1 MQIYLLIDTNQEL
14 SKMTPSTTEIH
25 DHPNFLKLIAY
36 DEAKKRILHGF
47 SSNYV
52 PIELV
57 SVDTARGRVC
67 AEEIKSNSYLP
78 DRSLAAMDGYAIDS
92 SATNGI
98 SSSNPLTLTV
108 EGALFPSSVRGLRLK
123 KGYTC
128 YTATGA
134 LLPRGADAV
143 ARIEELRL
151 KGDTATITHSI
162 PKWKNVF
169 QRGEDYKKGDV
180 FFRKHQIFN
189 SADVALLIS
198 LGKKKAKV
206 FHAPK
211 IGVLSIGDELKAFGE
226 QGDKKKTVNNYCN
239 MISGF
244 ASELGAQVEPVG
256 ICPDNLD
263 RIAQNILRGLKT
275 NDLLITIGGSSVG
288 EKDLT
293 IKAASSIP
301 RSSLLFH
308 GIAIVPIRP
317 TGLVMVQGK
326 PVIILPAN
334 AISAA
339 ASFFLIAL
347 PTLNLF
353 SGLFFDDRRVE
364 INARSI
370 ESFENER
377 RMQALFLVRVTKA
390 DNGTF
395 NLNPFEWG
403 SNLSSNLARSNGF
416 VTLERDQKV
425 SKNDELMVTL
435 LGASE
440 MSRIRSSSS

>member
-1 MQIYLLIDTNQEL
+1 MSSL
-14 SKMTPSTTEIH
+14 STLIH
-25 DHPNFLKLIAY
+25 DHSNFLKLIAY
-36 DEAKKRILHGF
+36 DEAKKRILREF
-47 SSNYV
+47 SNNHV
-52 PIELV
+52 PTELV
-57 SVDTARGRVC
+57 PVDRARERIC

-78 DRSLAAMDGYAIDS
+78 DRTLAAMDGYAIDS
-92 SATNGI
+92 SDTNGI

-108 EGALFPSSVRGLRLK
+108 EGALYPSSVRGLRLK
-123 KGYTC
+123 NGYTC

-134 LLPRGADAV
+134 VLPSGADAV
-143 ARIEELRL
+143 ARIEEVRL

-180 FFRKHQIFN
+180 FFRKHQIFS

-198 LGKKKAKV
+198 LGIKKVKV

-211 IGVLSIGDELKAFGE
+211 IGVLSIGDELKAFGTKE
-226 QGDKKKTVNNYCN
+226 NEKKTVNNYCN
-239 MISGF
+239 LISGF

-256 ICPDNLD
+256 ISPDNLD
-263 RIAQNILRGLKT
+263 SIAESILHGLKT
-275 NDLLITIGGSSVG
+275 NDMLITIGGSSVG

-308 GIAIVPIRP
+308 GVAIVPIRP
-317 TGLVMVQGK
+317 TGLVIVQGK
-326 PVIILPAN
+326 PVVVLPAN

-347 PTLNLF
+347 PTLNLL

-364 INARSI
+364 INARSK
-370 ESFENER
+370 ESFENEK

-395 NLNPFEWG
+395 NLSPFEWG
-403 SNLSSNLARSNGF
+403 SNLSANLARSNGF
-416 VTLERDQKV
+416 VKLERDQKV
-425 SKNDELMVTL
+425 SKNDELKVTL
-435 LGASE
+435 FGASE